1 MKKKLVFIFL
11 GILTLLCVLYFLRYK
26 RALVF
31 EDKVP
36 KPATEVIH
44 VNLRQIEH
52 HILVDAIKNP
62 LKFIDFKLPTKK
74 KDSLLLKKII
84 SIPRNLFFYTND
96 AQFNGIWIS
105 SFIKIK
111 KQEKLSAY
119 LIRDGFVK
127 SNDEDDVTLFNKKN
141 VALAIKDKQLI
152 VAFKENKE
160 ATISAVA
167 IEVFNENMFLS
178 ETSDVLKSIVNSKSD
193 ISYAAVK
200 DNFVEANFK
209 NGLFEVLGTL
219 HSDVFLTLKDSDFS
233 KNSLGYISTKINKEH
248 KLFKALIIEENRRKF
263 NNFTKLSIDSIISK
277 WSGNFA
283 LNLKVINSKKDTIV
297 TYDYD
302 DDFNKIEKIAVQELT
317 VPEFDF
323 SFDAD
328 SNLFGYLSNKNA
340 IQVIESDTVFTSM
353 PLYKL
358 YASTTATAL
367 NIATQKDFSGFSMKE
382 NKIKLNAYLNIEK
395 YMQKPLDFSFL
406 PTNNYYFQLL
416 KETSILYTTDN
427 KLSIKLVLKNS
438 ERNFIG
444 QLVKP

>member
-1 MKKKLVFIFL
+1 MKKRLGFIFL
-11 GILTLLCVLYFLRYK
+11 GILILLSVIYLLRYK

-31 EDKVP
+31 EEMVP
-36 KPATEVIH
+36 NSATEIIH

-52 HILVDAIKNP
+52 HILVDAINNP
-62 LKFIDFKLPTKK
+62 LKYIDFKWPEKK
-74 KDSLLLKKII
+74 KDSLQLKKAI

-96 AQFNGIWIS
+96 TQFNGIWIS
-105 SFIKIK
+105 SFIKVK

-127 SNDEDDVTLFNKKN
+127 SNDKDITLFRKKN

-152 VAFKENKE
+152 VAFKKNKE
-160 ATISAVA
+160 ASISAVA
-167 IEVFNENMFLS
+167 GEIFEEKKFLS
-178 ETSDVLKSIVNSKSD
+178 KTSDVLKSIVNSKSD
-193 ISYAAVK
+193 ISYAAVT
-200 DNFVEANFK
+200 DDFVEANFK

-219 HSDVFLTLKDSDFS
+219 HSDVFLILKDGDFS

-248 KLFKALIIEENRRKF
+248 KLFKALIVEENRRKF

-277 WSGNFA
+277 WNGSFA
-283 LNLKVINSKKDTIV
+283 FNLKSINSKTDTIV

-302 DDFNKIEKIAVQELT
+302 DDFNKIEKIAVQELI
-317 VPEFDF
+317 VPELDF

-340 IQVIESDTVFTSM
+340 IQVIEGDTVFTSM

-367 NIATQKDFSGFSMKE
+367 NIATQKDFSGVAVKE
-382 NKIKLNAYLNIEK
+382 NKIKLNAYFNIEK

-406 PTNNYYFQLL
+406 PTKNTYLQLL
-416 KETSILYTTDN
+416 KETSIMYTTDN

-444 QLVKP
+444 QFVKP

>member
-1 MKKKLVFIFL
+1 MKKRLGFIFL
-11 GILTLLCVLYFLRYK
+11 GILILLSVIYLLRYK

-31 EDKVP
+31 EEMVP
-36 KPATEVIH
+36 NSASEIIH

-52 HILVDAIKNP
+52 HILVDAINNP
-62 LKFIDFKLPTKK
+62 LKYIDFKLPEKK
-74 KDSLLLKKII
+74 KDSLILKKTI
-84 SIPRNLFFYTND
+84 SIPKNLFFYTND
-96 AQFNGIWIS
+96 TQFNGIWIS
-105 SFIKIK
+105 SFIKVK

-127 SNDEDDVTLFNKKN
+127 SNDKDITLFRKKN

-152 VAFKENKE
+152 VAFKKNKE
-160 ATISAVA
+160 ASISAVA
-167 IEVFNENMFLS
+167 GEIFEENTFLS
-178 ETSDVLKSIVNSKSD
+178 KTSDVLKSIVNSKSD
-193 ISYAAVK
+193 ISYAAVT
-200 DNFVEANFK
+200 DDFVEANFK

-219 HSDVFLTLKDSDFS
+219 HSDVFLILKDGDFS

-248 KLFKALIIEENRRKF
+248 KLFKALIVEENRRKF

-277 WSGNFA
+277 WNGSFA
-283 LNLKVINSKKDTIV
+283 FNLKSINSKTDTIV

-302 DDFNKIEKIAVQELT
+302 DDFNKIEKIAVQELI
-317 VPEFDF
+317 VPELDF

-340 IQVIESDTVFTSM
+340 IQVIEGDTVFTSM

-367 NIATQKDFSGFSMKE
+367 NIATQKDFSGVAVKE
-382 NKIKLNAYLNIEK
+382 NKIKLNAYFNIEK

-406 PTNNYYFQLL
+406 PTKNTYLQLL
-416 KETSILYTTDN
+416 KETSIMYTTDN

-444 QLVKP
+444 QFVKP